1 MTPSSAEV
9 IPADAG
15 DVASANAADVGSA
28 KTSHVTAAEATDMT
42 SAEAAH
48 VAASKAATTK
58 AATTMSAAAATA
70 AAGLCP
76 GGNKAAGKQYGCQN
90 RHQSSSHDIS
100 PLEWADVPPQDLRQ
114 LSTCLSKTNADVAMG
129 WRWTFSSTV
138 SSKFAFNHP
147 TLQTRRVQTKGERA
161 RDQPPGAQGSAQRRW
176 FPKTKFVFS

>member
-42 SAEAAH
+42 SAEAAAH

-58 AATTMSAAAATA
+58 AATTMSAAAAATA

-138 SSKFAFNHP
+138 SSKFAFNDP
-147 TLQTRRVQTKGERA
+147 TLQIRCVQTKGERA
-161 RDQPPGAQGSAQRRW
+161 
-176 FPKTKFVFS
+176 

>member
-1 MTPSSAEV
+1 MTPSNAEV

-28 KTSHVTAAEATDMT
+28 KTSHVTSAEATDMP
-42 SAEAAH
+42 SAKAAH
-48 VAASKAATTK
+48 LAGTK
-58 AATTMSAAAATA
+58 AATTMSTAATTTMSTTTAAATA

-76 GGNKAAGKQYGCQN
+76 SGNEAAGKQYGCQN

-138 SSKFAFNHP
+138 SSKFAFNDP
-147 TLQTRRVQTKGERA
+147 TLQTRCVQTKGERA
-161 RDQPPGAQGSAQRRW
+161 
-176 FPKTKFVFS
+176 